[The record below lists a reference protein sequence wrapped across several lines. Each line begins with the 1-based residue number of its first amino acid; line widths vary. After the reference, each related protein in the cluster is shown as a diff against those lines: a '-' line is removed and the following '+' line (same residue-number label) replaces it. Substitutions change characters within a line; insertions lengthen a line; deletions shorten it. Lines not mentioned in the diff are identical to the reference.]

1 MDYLSLI
8 KQPIVEE
15 LNDFIEFF
23 NKSLE
28 HDNGL
33 LSQALNHI
41 RQRAG
46 KRTTEANGERQAERG
61 KYG

>member
-1 MDYLSLI
+1 M
-8 KQPIVEE
+8 
-15 LNDFIEFF
+15 
-23 NKSLE
+23 LE

-46 KRTTEANGERQAERG
+46 KRMRPMLILLIAKNFGKISDTTLHAAVGLIAAYSKSSSR
-61 KYG
+61 